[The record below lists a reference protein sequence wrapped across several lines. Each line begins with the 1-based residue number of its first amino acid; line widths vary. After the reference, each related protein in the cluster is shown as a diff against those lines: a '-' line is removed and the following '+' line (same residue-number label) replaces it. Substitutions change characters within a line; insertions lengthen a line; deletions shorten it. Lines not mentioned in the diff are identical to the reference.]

1 MLLVVNP
8 RSRRGLRHREAALR
22 ALIESGCDV
31 REVVTSHPGHA
42 SEVLRARNEI
52 WDAVFV
58 LGGDGTV
65 MEVVSALA
73 YSGIPIGVLPGGT
86 GNLVAGVLGVPL
98 GVRKAVR
105 GLLAGEKT
113 ALDLGQLPDG
123 RFFTFAA
130 GVGVDVAMV
139 ERTSYG
145 RKQALGMIS
154 YAITAIRAALQRDLL
169 RVTVEVDGKT
179 VHARAVL
186 AMVANAGSIFGGRF
200 AIGPD
205 VRPDDG
211 ELDLCLFMPE
221 TVKEVFDLLWRLLRR
236 DFSPHPRMMFVRGKT
251 FSVRSDPPVSVQ
263 ADGDIVG
270 RTPIDI
276 KVAPM
281 AADFLIPK
289 PTGVPAVFPFG
300 G

>member
-1 MLLVVNP
+1 M
-8 RSRRGLRHREAALR
+8 
-22 ALIESGCDV
+22 
-31 REVVTSHPGHA
+31 VTSHPGHA
-42 SEVLRARNEI
+42 SEVIRARNEI

-98 GVRKAVR
+98 GIRKAVR
-105 GLLAGEKT
+105 GLLTGEKM

-139 ERTSYG
+139 ERTTHG
-145 RKQALGMIS
+145 GKKALGMLS
-154 YAITAIRAALQRDLL
+154 YAITAIRAALKRDLV
-169 RVTVEVDGKT
+169 RVTVEVDGQT
-179 VHARAVL
+179 VQARAVL
-186 AMVANAGSIFGGRF
+186 AMVANAGSLLGGRF
-200 AIGPD
+200 SVGPN

-221 TVKEVFDLLWRLLRR
+221 RLREVFDLLWRLLRR
-236 DFSPHPRMMFVRGKT
+236 DFSPHPRMQFVRGKR

-270 RTPIDI
+270 KTPIEI
-276 KVAPM
+276 RVAPM

-289 PTGVPAVFPFG
+289 PTGMATAVPFG